1 MCMQF
6 VLSLKNSKKQLLN
19 VMIAVEVSRLDYIIM
34 ENMLGSEQH
43 LEKGQMLLILM
54 FAFVIGRL
62 KIKKKIIHHFLK
74 KWKLKIFL

>member
-1 MCMQF
+1 
-6 VLSLKNSKKQLLN
+6 
-19 VMIAVEVSRLDYIIM
+19 M